1 LPSFKPEV
9 GTFLSLIDSKG
20 QDQGDDSEVGVA
32 WRAAK
37 GKKVLFSDL
46 QGFPASFA
54 DELHRSYS
62 NEYQKTAKLV
72 NEHVHLLKGAAIIE
86 KDGKLFVCLFVCL
99 FVFDVFLFVFVCFA
113 FFFLGQE
120 WSLSVGDFVVLS
132 LEGVEEF
139 ARISQLFIHRGKDG
153 EDRLFLIVRWFV
165 PSLIDSVTTWQVLCE
180 RRADSKRKK
189 YDQVFSFLSV
199 LRKASVEHQCTANCE
214 VKRDPVTRIHHCE
227 KEIFLINP
235 YMS

>member
-1 LPSFKPEV
+1 MPSFKPEV

-86 KDGKLFVCLFVCL
+86 KDGKLFVCFFLIFFCL
-99 FVFDVFLFVFVCFA
+99 FLFV
-113 FFFLGQE
+113 L
-120 WSLSVGDFVVLS
+120 LS
-132 LEGVEEF
+132 
-139 ARISQLFIHRGKDG
+139 
-153 EDRLFLIVRWFV
+153 
-165 PSLIDSVTTWQVLCE
+165 
-180 RRADSKRKK
+180 
-189 YDQVFSFLSV
+189 FS
-199 LRKASVEHQCTANCE
+199 
-214 VKRDPVTRIHHCE
+214 
-227 KEIFLINP
+227 
-235 YMS
+235 